1 MNPTSINSI
10 EPLTG
15 SNFKR
20 WKRDLEIALGLLD
33 HDVAL
38 REEKPVLTDESTAEQ
53 RLKLERWEKAN
64 RICLLIMKKSMT
76 EAIYGGIPD
85 SENAKEYLKAV
96 AEKFKES
103 DKAETGNLMNRLAT
117 MKYDGTEDMR
127 VYLLGM
133 VIYNAQKDKWDLN
146 ELITICVQEEARIKK
161 EKEVNTVHLT
171 TNAAKRHFSKPSSHA
186 SANKENSK
194 ANPPPKRGGEYYG
207 KYDEQGRHPSPLAR
221 YLQDCGIV
229 AQYTNPRT
237 PQENGVSERRNRTL
251 KDMGIDYTET
261 FSPVSTKDAFRIIM
275 ALVTHFDMFLHQM
288 DVKTAFLNGE
298 LSEEIV
304 MQQPEGFV
312 EEDSKQLVC
321 KLKKSIYGLKQAS
334 RQWYLKFH
342 KIITSFGFVENRLD
356 ECIYLKN
363 SGSRF
368 IFLVLYVD
376 DILLASSDESLLYET
391 KNFLSMNFEMKD
403 LGEASY
409 VLGIEIHRDRARGLL
424 GLSQKAYIEKV

>member
-15 SNFKR
+15 SNFKK

-33 HDVAL
+33 HDIAL

-117 MKYDGTEDMR
+117 MKYDGMEDMR

-133 VIYNAQKDKWDLN
+133 VETASKLKALNVPIADPFLVHLALLSLPSSYGQLKVIYNAQKDKWDLN

-194 ANPPPKRGGEYYG
+194 ANPPPKRSDTLKTNKTTVFKCYFYDRAGHMKRECHKYKRWVEKKGNKG
-207 KYDEQGRHPSPLAR
+207 KSETVQVCFESNNVIVPTNSWWIDTGSSIHVTNS
-221 YLQDCGIV
+221 LQDFANQRKPSRDQDHLFVG
-229 AQYTNPRT
+229 
-237 PQENGVSERRNRTL
+237 NGKRVPVQAIGSIRLQLVSGFPLIL
-251 KDMGIDYTET
+251 KD
-261 FSPVSTKDAFRIIM
+261 VAF
-275 ALVTHFDMFLHQM
+275 
-288 DVKTAFLNGE
+288 
-298 LSEEIV
+298 
-304 MQQPEGFV
+304 
-312 EEDSKQLVC
+312 
-321 KLKKSIYGLKQAS
+321 
-334 RQWYLKFH
+334 
-342 KIITSFGFVENRLD
+342 
-356 ECIYLKN
+356 
-363 SGSRF
+363 
-368 IFLVLYVD
+368 
-376 DILLASSDESLLYET
+376 
-391 KNFLSMNFEMKD
+391 
-403 LGEASY
+403 
-409 VLGIEIHRDRARGLL
+409 
-424 GLSQKAYIEKV
+424 